1 MLVSYIHVFT
11 VYIHDISIMVKF
23 LKCLTA
29 YSIIVLT
36 VVFSRRL
43 GKKGE
48 RDMYKIKIKVNESKI
63 NIFFTMNKQDT

>member
-1 MLVSYIHVFT
+1 
-11 VYIHDISIMVKF
+11 MVKF
-23 LKCLTA
+23 LKSLTA